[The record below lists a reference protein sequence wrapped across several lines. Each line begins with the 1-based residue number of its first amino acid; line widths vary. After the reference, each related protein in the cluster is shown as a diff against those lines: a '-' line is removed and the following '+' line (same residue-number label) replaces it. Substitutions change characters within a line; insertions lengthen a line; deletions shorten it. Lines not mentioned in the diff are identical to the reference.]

1 MKPENLAYFESFS
14 ERSLVELDAAQQEG
28 IKIAG
33 FYCIFVPVELIRA
46 AGAIPVALCGK
57 KQDPVSKA
65 EEILP
70 ANMCPLIK
78 SSYGYALTNTCPFF
92 DYSDFIIAET
102 TCDGKKK
109 MFELLGQLKPLH
121 MMHLPYAQ
129 DHVHALTF
137 WYEEVL
143 RLKSFLENRTGNAI
157 RMEELRFRI
166 REQNEIRRLF
176 RQIMES
182 YRDNGQPL
190 SGMDLLP
197 VLESK
202 AFCVNPPDYIRH
214 LKAMSGELAAIKDSG
229 HAACGPGAPRILLTG
244 TPAGRG
250 SDKVLRLIEESGGV
264 IVCQENCTGI
274 KNVLDLVDEE
284 ENDPY
289 MALAKRYL
297 GLPCSCMTPNQG
309 RINRIGELIEDL
321 DIHGVV
327 DLSWQCCHTYNVE
340 SYSVRK
346 LVEEKYGLQFLHVE
360 TDYSN
365 SDIEQ
370 LKTRVDAFLET
381 VAAGLGA
388 NLSW

>member
-1 MKPENLAYFESFS
+1 MKPKTRAYFENFS
-14 ERSLVELDAAQQEG
+14 ERSLLALAWMKQEG
-28 IKIAG
+28 IKVAG

-46 AGAIPVALCGK
+46 AGVIPVALCGK
-57 KQDPVSKA
+57 RQDPVSKA

-92 DYSDFIIAET
+92 EYSDFIIAET

-129 DHVHALTF
+129 DHAHALTF

-143 RLKSFLENRTGNAI
+143 RLKSFLENRTGNTI
-157 RMEELRFRI
+157 RTEEVRFRI

-176 RQIMES
+176 RQIMGY

-202 AFCVNPPDYIRH
+202 AFCVDPPDYIRH
-214 LKAMSGELAAIKDSG
+214 LQTMSEELAAIKDSDR
-229 HAACGPGAPRILLTG
+229 AACKPGAPRILLTG

-284 ENDPY
+284 EKDPY
-289 MALAKRYL
+289 MALARRYL

-309 RINRIGELIEDL
+309 RLDRIGELIGDL
-321 DIHGVV
+321 NIHGVV

-346 LVEEKYGLQFLHVE
+346 LVEEKYGLPFLHVE

-370 LKTRVDAFLET
+370 LKTRIEAFLET
-381 VAAGLGA
+381 VAAKLGA
-388 NLSW
+388 SLSF